1 MALRLTERIRE
12 SDTLARLGGDE
23 FVVMIE
29 HLSPNPLEAAQQA
42 ETLGNGLL
50 GVLRQPYDLD
60 GQTHYSAASIGIT
73 LFDPQPMRVEELM
86 KQGDMAMYR
95 AKAAGRNTMRFFDP
109 SMQSEI
115 SARATLEAQ
124 LRCGLRD
131 ERFMLYYQV
140 QVDRDGGI
148 IGAECLLRW
157 QDQQGCLISPAVF
170 IPLAEQSG
178 LILPIGHWVL
188 QTACTQL
195 AAWSVRTET
204 AQLTLAVNISA
215 RQFRRTDFVDQ
226 VLACIEGTGANPSR
240 LKLEITES
248 LLLDDV
254 EDTVGKMIALK
265 ARGVGFALDDFGTG
279 YSSLSYL
286 KRLPFDQ
293 LKIDRSFVLDVL
305 TDANAAA
312 IARTIIALGR
322 TLELAVIAEG
332 VETEEQRDWLAA
344 HGCHAYQGYFFGRP
358 EPLERLSLETQK
370 PLL

>member
-1 MALRLTERIRE
+1 M
-12 SDTLARLGGDE
+12 
-23 FVVMIE
+23 
-29 HLSPNPLEAAQQA
+29 
-42 ETLGNGLL
+42 
-50 GVLRQPYDLD
+50 
-60 GQTHYSAASIGIT
+60 
-73 LFDPQPMRVEELM
+73 
-86 KQGDMAMYR
+86 
-95 AKAAGRNTMRFFDP
+95 
-109 SMQSEI
+109 
-115 SARATLEAQ
+115 
-124 LRCGLRD
+124 
-131 ERFMLYYQV
+131 
-140 QVDRDGGI
+140 
-148 IGAECLLRW
+148 
-157 QDQQGCLISPAVF
+157 ISPAVF

-178 LILPIGHWVL
+178 LIRPIGHWVL

-195 AAWSVRTET
+195 AVWSARTET
-204 AQLTLAVNISA
+204 AQLTLAVYISA
-215 RQFRRTDFVDQ
+215 RQFRRMDFVDQ
-226 VLACIEGTGANPSR
+226 VMDCIEGTGANPSR

-332 VETEEQRDWLAA
+332 VETAEQRDWLALQ
-344 HGCHAYQGYFFGRP
+344 GCHAYQGYFFERP
-358 EPLERLSLETQK
+358 EPLERLSLDAAKT
-370 PLL
+370 LL